1 MGSGLY
7 NKIYAAGY
15 MYGAELTET
24 IAKSG
29 NFVIPKGD
37 WLIAADSA
45 SDYKIQFLK
54 PGTSTWVD
62 IYPAGTG
69 GYVISDGVSFRALN
83 TDSSN
88 ATTLSYFSV
97 E

>member
-15 MYGAELTET
+15 MYGAEVSQA

-29 NFVIPKGD
+29 NFVIPKGC
-37 WLIAADSA
+37 WLIAGDAA
-45 SDYKIQFLK
+45 TDYKIQFLK
-54 PGTSTWVD
+54 PGTSTWID

-69 GYVISDGVSFRALN
+69 GIVISDGVSFRALN
-83 TDSSN
+83 TDASN
-88 ATTLSYFSV
+88 ATTLLYYSI